1 MEDIHKINQININKS
16 KTEFCF
22 CCNNGIKIFDI
33 ENFEEK
39 NSSDNYEF
47 KLGDVSLSIFL
58 EKDNILIFVG
68 SKFNRDYP
76 PNRVVFFDIKEK
88 KEILS
93 KDFEKTITNIK
104 YVNKFLYLCFGQEL
118 KIYLNNNNKEL
129 EFKDEYTLCEDNK
142 NLFEVWETKEENS
155 FDTKIFL
162 AYPHKNELI
171 ILFNTADDWKLGNK
185 INIDSRVNKIQNLFY
200 IKKLN
205 QIFICDENAIYLY
218 SFDVDDGSV
227 KLCLKR
233 GSYSGTLTSIT
244 LFNGNFLAINN
255 LNKTIHIFDLDINNN
270 AFSFSNIVYN
280 LWYGIQEIYP
290 CQRIYYK
297 DLIQG
302 KEGEYVQSDF
312 NKKGVILVSED
323 ESNILN
329 AIAYNGYAYKIK
341 VNLKENKYELVK
353 KENYL
358 KPNSNP
364 LLKEGTIKNLILC
377 ATSSDSSNEKEK
389 EEKKEK
395 GEENKIELEE
405 EKKEKEEKRE
415 EEEEENRIE
424 IKEEKREEEE
434 EENRI
439 EIKEEKREEDD
450 VEEEIRKINDL

>member
-1 MEDIHKINQININKS
+1 MEDIHKINQINIDKS
-16 KTEFCF
+16 KTKFCF
-22 CCNNGIKIFDI
+22 CCNNGIKIFDL

-39 NSSDNYEF
+39 YSSDNFEF
-47 KLGDVSLSIFL
+47 KLGDVSLSYFL

-68 SKFNRDYP
+68 SKFNKDYP

-93 KDFEKTITNIK
+93 KDFDKTITNIK
-104 YVNKFLYLCFGQEL
+104 YVNSFLYLCFGQEL
-118 KIYLNNNNKEL
+118 KIYLNNNKEL

-155 FDTKIFL
+155 LDTKIFL
-162 AYPHKNELI
+162 AYPNKNELI

-185 INIDSRVNKIQNLFY
+185 MNIDSRVNKIQNLFY

-218 SFDVDDGSV
+218 SFDVDDGTV

-233 GSYSGTLTSIT
+233 GTSLGTLTSIT
-244 LFNGNFLAINN
+244 LFNSNFLAINN
-255 LNKTIHIFDLDINNN
+255 LNKTIHIFDLDIKNN

-280 LWYGIQEIYP
+280 LLYGIQEIYP
-290 CQRIYYK
+290 CLRIYYK

-302 KEGEYVQSDF
+302 KEGEYVQNDF
-312 NKKGVILVSED
+312 NKKGAILVSED

-329 AIAYNGYAYKIK
+329 SIAYNGYAYKIK
-341 VNLKENKYELVK
+341 VNLKEYKYELIK

-364 LLKEGTIKNLILC
+364 FLKEGSIKNLILC
-377 ATSSDSSNEKEK
+377 ASSSDSSND
-389 EEKKEK
+389 KEK
-395 GEENKIELEE
+395 GDKNGKEEENKIELKE
-405 EKKEKEEKRE
+405 EKKEEEEKEEK
-415 EEEEENRIE
+415 EEENTIE
-424 IKEEKREEEE
+424 IKEEKS
-434 EENRI
+434 
-439 EIKEEKREEDD
+439 EEDD
-450 VEEEIRKINDL
+450 VEEEIRKIANL